1 MEEKEAAGTEK
12 EEKANSW
19 LRELWGFVKI
29 IIVSLVI
36 VLPIRAYIVQPF
48 IVRGDSMK
56 PTYYQGEYLV
66 IDEFSYHIRGPRRGE
81 IVVFRYP
88 QNPSQYFIKRIV
100 GLPRERVEVRN
111 GEVYIV
117 NEEYPDGIVLDE
129 PYLQEGVFSSPDTI
143 LMLDEKEYFVMGDN
157 RYQSSDSRFWGAL
170 DSRFIVGRAWLRLWP
185 IARASVL

>member
-66 IDEFSYHIRGPRRGE
+66 IDEFSYHI
-81 IVVFRYP
+81 
-88 QNPSQYFIKRIV
+88 PSQYFIKRIV